1 MLGRFF
7 ADLFPPPKTSQTNR
21 TIHYYAYSAGKYLY
35 INSSSASVTGDVAHL
50 KTPLLPSGG
59 SDGYCLTF
67 WHHMFGATVGSLR
80 VLLQTTDPRNKT
92 MVQLKSNPQSSTN
105 DSRVQTPLQS
115 AASALIEKYLI
126 VSAHTVVKC

>member
-1 MLGRFF
+1 MLGC
-7 ADLFPPPKTSQTNR
+7 ADFCADYLHPPKTPQTNR
-21 TIHYYAYSAGKYLY
+21 TTHYYAYSAGKYLY
-35 INSSSASVTGDVAHL
+35 INSSSARVTGDVAHL

-59 SDGYCLTF
+59 RDGYCFTF

-105 DSRVQTPLQS
+105 DCRV
-115 AASALIEKYLI
+115 
-126 VSAHTVVKC
+126 